1 MSDGETPR
9 RRYAGRGVG
18 ALPTGRTR
26 AAVRLPGA
34 DAATL
39 LPNPPRAFEN
49 VRDQFVAA
57 NGRLPGSVPERDQP
71 ALTIRDVNAIGN
83 FTSAALRNDLPSID
97 ARDAAVI
104 WDKWR
109 QAVADLKEL
118 MRNVEIDAQ
127 ALIVGV
133 ILDHRTWDISYSL
146 ATALARPGEVF
157 DRYCPWRSDWATF
170 ARLHPEAT

>member
-1 MSDGETPR
+1 M
-9 RRYAGRGVG
+9 
-18 ALPTGRTR
+18 
-26 AAVRLPGA
+26 
-34 DAATL
+34 
-39 LPNPPRAFEN
+39 
-49 VRDQFVAA
+49 
-57 NGRLPGSVPERDQP
+57 
-71 ALTIRDVNAIGN
+71 NAIGN

-104 WDKWR
+104 WEKWR

-133 ILDHRTWDISYSL
+133 ILDHRTWDIGSSL
-146 ATALARPGEVF
+146 ATALHRPGEVF

-170 ARLHPEAT
+170 ERMHPEAA